1 MAYRVDSA
9 PASVSA
15 APEPGA
21 ARDDAGASHRTL
33 IDIFD
38 GFAGLSDEF
47 VIHDDGYRTR
57 SYQYRQIARAAGAFA
72 ERLRGES
79 VHKGERV
86 LLWSESRPQWLV
98 AFWGCVLEGVVV
110 VPVDY
115 RASPEVVRRIQEV
128 VHARLILVGDDVAVS
143 STGADLP
150 VIWRLADLDMAAA
163 PVSPRVAQ
171 ISPDDPAEFVF
182 TSGSTA
188 APKGVVITHR
198 NIAADLLPIEREV
211 LHYRKYV
218 RPAFPLRFLNLLP
231 LSHMFGQAL
240 ATFFPPMLP
249 GAVVMVHSYNPQ
261 EIARQIRK
269 RRVSFLVSVP
279 KMLDILRQYVVRLA
293 PKTAH
298 PSGGES
304 HWLLLWWR
312 YRKVHRHFG
321 LKFWGF
327 VVGGAPLEAELEEF
341 WSRLGFL
348 VVQGYGLTETAPVI
362 SFNHPFHSRRGSVGT
377 PLTGVEVKIAPDGE
391 ILVRGDIVTPG
402 YLNAPAENASAFEG
416 GWFHTGDIGKLD
428 DQHYLYVRGR
438 KSEVIVTPEGLKVFP
453 DDVELVLAQM
463 PDVTDAAVVGRG
475 RVHAVL
481 VLKPGADKEEVVRL
495 ANAQLSDH
503 QKIRSVSVWT
513 GGKLPRT
520 AGTGKLRRHAIQQWV
535 DAGGP
540 PPPAL
545 SLDDQITTLIKN
557 YAPDRTITP
566 ETTLQE
572 IGLSSLERV
581 ELMVELEQSFNV
593 AIDEARF
600 TEATTV
606 ADLSRQVSLPA
617 ASAAPREP
625 IEFINWNRSALA
637 GLVRRAA
644 LAGLFLPLTRLCVR
658 MHVTG
663 LEELKFLEGPVVF
676 AANHQSHLDT
686 AAIFAALP
694 ARWRYSIAPA
704 MLKEFFDAHFY
715 PSQYSRMR
723 WLSNSLT
730 YYLATLFF
738 NGFPIP
744 QHEAGIRQ
752 TLRHI
757 GDLAS
762 EGWSILIYP
771 EGERTESGE
780 IKPFQLGVALIA
792 ARLRVPVVPV
802 HLRGLDRVLHRG
814 SRMIYPGPVS
824 VSFGKPLNLRGE
836 NYEALADQVRKAV
849 CAL

>member
-1 MAYRVDSA
+1 MAWRVDSA
-9 PASVSA
+9 PAPASPA
-15 APEPGA
+15 AQPGA
-21 ARDDAGASHRTL
+21 AYDDSGASRRTL
-33 IDIFD
+33 VDIFD

-47 VIHDDGYRTR
+47 VVYDDGFRTR

-86 LLWSESRPQWLV
+86 LLWSESRPEWLA

-115 RASPEVVRRIQEV
+115 RASPEVVRHIQEI
-128 VHARLILVGDDVAVS
+128 VHARLLMIGDDVAAPPS
-143 STGADLP
+143 AAGLP
-150 VIWRLADLDMAAA
+150 VIWRLADLDMTAA
-163 PVSPRVAQ
+163 PATPRAAR
-171 ISPDDPAEFVF
+171 IHPDDPAEFVF

-249 GAVVMVHSYNPQ
+249 GVVVMVHSYNPQ

-279 KMLDILRQYVVRLA
+279 KMLDLLRQHVIALA
-293 PKTAH
+293 PQTAH
-298 PSGGES
+298 PAGGES
-304 HWLLLWWR
+304 HWLLRWWR

-362 SFNHPFHSRRGSVGT
+362 SFNHPFHSRRGSVGK
-377 PLTGVEVKIAPDGE
+377 PLAGIEVKIAPDGE

-402 YLNAPAENASAFEG
+402 YLNAPAETASAFED
-416 GWFHTGDIGKLD
+416 GWFHTGDIGKFD
-428 DQHYLYVRGR
+428 DDRYLYVRGR

-453 DDVELVLAQM
+453 DDVELVLCRI
-463 PDVTDAAVVGRG
+463 PGVIDAAAVGKG

-481 VLKPGADKEEVVRL
+481 VLQPGADKEEVVRL
-495 ANAQLSDH
+495 ANARLEDH

-520 AGTGKLRRHAIQQWV
+520 AGTGKLRRRAIQQWV
-535 DAGGP
+535 DVGGAP
-540 PPPAL
+540 PPSL
-545 SLDDQITTLIKN
+545 SLDDQITALIKRH
-557 YAPDRTITP
+557 APGRTIGP
-566 ETTLQE
+566 RTTLGE

-581 ELMVELEQSFNV
+581 ELMVELEESSNV
-593 AIDEARF
+593 TIDEARF

-606 ADLSRQVSLPA
+606 ADLSGLVSGPA
-617 ASAAPREP
+617 AGAEPKEP
-625 IEFINWNRSALA
+625 IEFIEWNRNALV

-644 LAGLFLPLTRLCVR
+644 LAAFFLPLTRLCAR
-658 MHVTG
+658 LSVTG
-663 LEELKFLEGPVVF
+663 LEQLESLEGPVIF

-686 AAIFAALP
+686 PAIFAALP
-694 ARWRYSIAPA
+694 ARWRYRVAPA
-704 MLKEFFDAHFY
+704 MLKEFFDAHFL
-715 PSQYSRMR
+715 PHQFSRLR
-723 WLSNSLT
+723 WFGNSLT

-738 NGFPIP
+738 CGFPIP

-757 GDLAS
+757 GDIVS
-762 EGWSILIYP
+762 EGWSVLIFP

-780 IKPFQLGVALIA
+780 IKPFQPGVAMIA
-792 ARLRVPVVPV
+792 ARLRAPVVPV
-802 HLRGLDRVLHRG
+802 RLRGFERVLHRG
-814 SRMIYPGPVS
+814 ARMVHPGPAS
-824 VSFGKPLNLRGE
+824 VSFGKPLSLQGE
-836 NYEALADQVRKAV
+836 DYAALADQVREAV